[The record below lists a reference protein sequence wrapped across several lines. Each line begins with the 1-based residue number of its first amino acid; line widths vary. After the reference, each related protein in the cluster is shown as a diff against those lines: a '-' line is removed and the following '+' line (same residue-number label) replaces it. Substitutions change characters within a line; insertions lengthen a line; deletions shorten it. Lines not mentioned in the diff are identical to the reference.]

1 MGSKNTKIMMTNT
14 LKKMDT
20 ELKDVVEYT
29 LNIHGEIHQMND
41 YISQSIKIE
50 WNGEVIC
57 S

>member
-29 LNIHGEIHQMND
+29 LNIHGEVHQMND
-41 YISQSIKIE
+41 YIGQSI
-50 WNGEVIC
+50 
-57 S
+57 